1 MPEHLR
7 RLARDVRRTPTVMTL
22 QYVQGLIALKRTHI
36 ENKQRRLME
45 LEQHVQGLIADKRTH
60 IENEQRRLME
70 LEAME
75 AELLSVVK

>member
-1 MPEHLR
+1 MPAQMR
-7 RLARDVRRTPTVMTL
+7 GLARDVRRTPTVKTL
-22 QYVQGLIALKRTHI
+22 QYVQGLIAY
-36 ENKQRRLME
+36 
-45 LEQHVQGLIADKRTH
+45 KRTH